1 MKVLCRADLKEL
13 EEILVIDPEIPN
25 CKRSVLSPE
34 VTWEERGAEEHAE
47 HAGEPHLKVTRLAE
61 RVARHKPTGDASG
74 L

>member
-34 VTWEERGAEEHAE
+34 VTWEEG
-47 HAGEPHLKVTRLAE
+47 GLKSMLSMLE
-61 RVARHKPTGDASG
+61 N
-74 L
+74 LI

>member
-34 VTWEERGAEEHAE
+34 VT
-47 HAGEPHLKVTRLAE
+47 
-61 RVARHKPTGDASG
+61 
-74 L
+74 